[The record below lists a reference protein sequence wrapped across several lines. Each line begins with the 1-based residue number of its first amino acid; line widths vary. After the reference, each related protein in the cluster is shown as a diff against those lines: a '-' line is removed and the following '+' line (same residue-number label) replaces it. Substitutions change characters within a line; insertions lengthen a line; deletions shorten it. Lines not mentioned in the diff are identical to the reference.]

1 MGIDCKKL
9 IGKYRGYMKQ
19 IDNAAEK
26 EQQENRR
33 KMKKK
38 SK

>member
-1 MGIDCKKL
+1 MGINCKKL

-19 IDNAAEK
+19 IDNVAEK
-26 EQQENRR
+26 ERQEIKRR
-33 KMKKK
+33 IKKK